1 MKIDFFKS
9 FFFTP
14 LFFTTGIAAVFL
26 CGFGFAFPIIFRLG
40 QAIIALLIALV
51 LADFWLLYFSGMRFS
66 VTRNTPRALGLGD
79 ETEIKLA
86 IQYEGRVD
94 IDATLIDEIPEQVQR
109 RDLQISLILR
119 PGVTKAAYK
128 IKPLSRGLY
137 RFGKVNLLVESPIHF
152 VKRRISLPLESEI
165 SVLPSVAQMRAV
177 EMLAFSRVSN
187 QQGSKRFRRIG
198 MSYEFEQITPFV
210 EGDDYRNINWKAT
223 GKTRQL
229 MSNQY
234 QDERSQNMY
243 CILSKGRAMR
253 LAFNGMS
260 MLDYA
265 INASLAL
272 SNVALKKYDKVG
284 LITYSNKIG
293 TAIRADNRH
302 GQLQKISEALYNEQ
316 ERDLEPSYELLYRS
330 IDRVVK
336 SRSLLMLFA
345 NFETSHMLERA
356 LPILK
361 KISRKHL
368 LVMILFKDDDLEIL
382 THGIREDTESIYR
395 QTLASKHLSEKE
407 EIAIRLRHQ
416 GIQTIVS
423 SPKQLSVDTINKYME
438 LKSRGMI

>member
-66 VTRNTPRALGLGD
+66 GTRNTPRALGLGD

-94 IDATLIDEIPEQVQR
+94 LDTTVIDEIPEQVQR
-109 RDLQISLILR
+109 RDLQIAIILR
-119 PGVTKAAYK
+119 PGVTKATYK

-223 GKTRQL
+223 GKTREL

-382 THGIREDTESIYR
+382 THGVREDTDSIYR